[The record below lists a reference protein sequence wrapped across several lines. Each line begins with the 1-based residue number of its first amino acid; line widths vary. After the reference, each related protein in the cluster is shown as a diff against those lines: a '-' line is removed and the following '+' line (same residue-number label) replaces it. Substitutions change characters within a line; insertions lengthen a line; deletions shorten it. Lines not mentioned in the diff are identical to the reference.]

1 MGRPAAANLPV
12 RGRDCLDVPNE
23 EMVSAKGLG
32 NEAGQARRNE
42 ESEGRHRPKDC
53 RDPSLRLGRRNGLR
67 MGATKG
73 SLIAN

>member
-1 MGRPAAANLPV
+1 MGRPAAANLPA

-42 ESEGRHRPKDC
+42 ESKVRRRPKDR
-53 RDPSLRLGRRNGLR
+53 RDPSLRLGRWNVLR
-67 MGATKG
+67 MGAAKG
-73 SLIAN
+73 GLIKS